1 MKLKTFNEHS
11 DNENS
16 LTKTLAE
23 SGHYVLHTHISNKY
37 DQCIRKKEKISESE
51 ILLVDSVH

>member
-1 MKLKTFNEHS
+1 MKLKAFHYGSLNEHS

-37 DQCIRKKEKISESE
+37 DQCIRKKKSESE
-51 ILLVDSVH
+51 ILR